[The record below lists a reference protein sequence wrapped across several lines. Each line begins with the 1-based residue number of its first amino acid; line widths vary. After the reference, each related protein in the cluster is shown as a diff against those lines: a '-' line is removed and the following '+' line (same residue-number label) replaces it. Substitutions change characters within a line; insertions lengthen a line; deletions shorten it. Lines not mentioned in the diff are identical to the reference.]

1 VTGFDKVRV
10 ERLVSAMREA
20 VRLLVELQSTKK
32 EEFYQDEHL
41 QSSAKYNLVT
51 AIEAAID
58 TANHIIATRDLRA
71 PKDYADAFKVLAENG
86 VVDPT
91 FAEELQKMA
100 RFRNRLVHLYWDV
113 SLEEIWKLLQTR
125 LGDFEKYVHSVVR
138 YLDYFDA
145 PD

>member
-1 VTGFDKVRV
+1 MKKDEVLETVRKVLSNRSEIAFGYV
-10 ERLVSAMREA
+10 HGSILRAP
-20 VRLLVELQSTKK
+20 
-32 EEFYQDEHL
+32 EHL
-41 QSSAKYNLVT
+41 QSSAKYNFVT
-51 AIEAAID
+51 SIEAAID
-58 TANHIIATRDLRA
+58 TANHISATRDLRA
-71 PKDYADAFKVLAENG
+71 PRDYADAFKVLAENG

>member
-20 VRLLVELQSTKK
+20 VRLLLELRSTKK
-32 EEFYQDEHL
+32 ESFFEDEHL
-41 QSSAKYNLVT
+41 QSSAKYNFIT

-58 TANHIIATRDLRA
+58 TANHIIATRALRS
-71 PKDYADAFKVLAENG
+71 PRDYADAFKVLAESG
-86 VVDPT
+86 VVDPE

-113 SLEEIWKLLQTR
+113 SLEEIWKLLQSR
-125 LGDFEKYVHSVVR
+125 LGDFETYVHFVVK
-138 YLDYFDA
+138 YLDSLDA